1 MVLFPFLM
9 MSRRNSPEYYSKY
22 LELITVNSEIFARIL
37 FSRIALKHIFSTLK
51 IRQGRDLPISV
62 NDRMIS
68 PIHEDFIFA
77 KLRKFCENNTLAK
90 ISEFTVYIVPP

>member
-9 MSRRNSPEYYSKY
+9 TTRRNSLENYSQY

-51 IRQGRDLPISV
+51 IQQERDLPISV

-68 PIHEDFIFA
+68 PI
-77 KLRKFCENNTLAK
+77 R
-90 ISEFTVYIVPP
+90 